1 MDTSVAPAP
10 APHDKVSSI
19 IDDAAA
25 TADND
30 YHYLIPVLRIAHSLT
45 EQICNVNEEV
55 GLLPKPSS
63 DWISSVVVHLQKE
76 EGGKEYNLIDE
87 ELRRFEG
94 DDDFISSDI
103 DETFDEYISG
113 LGDHVDVGAAPLT
126 TTEERETTYD
136 DNELLSSVNDT
147 INCIK
152 GAEIVLPSSLFV
164 KTTSGMML

>member
-30 YHYLIPVLRIAHSLT
+30 YHYLIPALRIAHSLT

-55 GLLPKPSS
+55 GLLPTPSS
-63 DWISSVVVHLQKE
+63 DWIGSVVVHLQEEEEEEE
-76 EGGKEYNLIDE
+76 EGKQHDLIDE
-87 ELRRFEG
+87 ELRLFEG

-103 DETFDEYISG
+103 DETFDEYIDA

-126 TTEERETTYD
+126 TTEEGETTYD
-136 DNELLSSVNDT
+136 DNELLSSVDDT
-147 INCIK
+147 INC
-152 GAEIVLPSSLFV
+152 
-164 KTTSGMML
+164 